1 MEGRLEP
8 NTVSGVWRGL
18 QTISRFKESNRQ
30 PEGDPQWANHLN
42 ALCSTVAPQG
52 TVLAPFLFTL
62 YSADFTHN
70 TTTCRK
76 CQQTVVNKAQA
87 AGESAEL
94 WRLHHGVSYLFSEA
108 EGSCAEA
115 QKFCLQKHSEVAT
128 MTNANK
134 DWIASQAEGRKL
146 WINMLQ
152 EDIVTGPLSMTVQQ
166 CPETGG
172 SNPTQLNSSEKRDWM
187 CERRREETPNI
198 PQRFIRA
205 AASDG
210 DDDQHSNE
218 HSEGVTAEYEEF
230 DYSDYYYNYTEL
242 TASTGSSVV
251 SVKTYVII
259 MSVVS
264 VLCPLGRLFTL

>member
-1 MEGRLEP
+1 MACLICSRRLKGAALRP
-8 NTVSGVWRGL
+8 RSSASRNNTLRS
-18 QTISRFKESNRQ
+18 
-30 PEGDPQWANHLN
+30 P
-42 ALCSTVAPQG
+42 
-52 TVLAPFLFTL
+52 
-62 YSADFTHN
+62 
-70 TTTCRK
+70 
-76 CQQTVVNKAQA
+76 
-87 AGESAEL
+87 
-94 WRLHHGVSYLFSEA
+94 
-108 EGSCAEA
+108 
-115 QKFCLQKHSEVAT
+115 T

-146 WINMLQ
+146 WINMLL
-152 EDIVTGPLSMTVQQ
+152 EDIVTGPLSMSVQQ

-210 DDDQHSNE
+210 DDDEDSNE
-218 HSEGVTAEYEEF
+218 HSEGFTFGYDYSEF
-230 DYSDYYYNYTEL
+230 DYSNYYNATEL
-242 TASTGSSVV
+242 TELTELTVFPVFTASAGSSVV